1 MKGDSMQV
9 KELVGALVR
18 KSGKS
23 ANALSADLGKS
34 REYVRNIAVRAA
46 APRLDTIA
54 DIADVAGCDLVIV
67 DRATG
72 ETVGVVDP
80 PRRSASEH

>member
-1 MKGDSMQV
+1 MQV
-9 KELVGALVR
+9 KELVSALVKR
-18 KSGKS
+18 SGKS

-54 DIADVAGCDLVIV
+54 DIADVAGVDVVLV

-72 ETVGVVDP
+72 ETVGVVEP
-80 PRRSASEH
+80 PRRAAGEH